1 MFLVNNVSIVLYIV
15 HLALTLFLFLL
26 ISFFVT
32 CEQKRKKNRET
43 IYCTVCLSI
52 PYIWF
57 CIFHVA
63 MNIISWQS
71 MLMIVFHFRKGSF
84 CMNFFF
90 CIFTKLC
97 VSIESICLVSFS
109 SFHLLSYFWIKYSI
123 SVIFVYC
130 LHLKVRIVLQRLN
143 NSTHRREQKRI

>member
-1 MFLVNNVSIVLYIV
+1 MYYTLCTLHLLCFYFYLSHSLLHVSKN
-15 HLALTLFLFLL
+15 
-26 ISFFVT
+26 
-32 CEQKRKKNRET
+32 EKKNRET